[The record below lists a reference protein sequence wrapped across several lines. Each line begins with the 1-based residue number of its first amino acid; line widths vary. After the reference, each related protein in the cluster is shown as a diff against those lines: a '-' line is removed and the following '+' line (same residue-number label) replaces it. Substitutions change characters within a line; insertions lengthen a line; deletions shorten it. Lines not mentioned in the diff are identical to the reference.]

1 MCIYCIVFK
10 RFKHGRTVRIE
21 FFYNKLYE
29 ESRKHILMDD
39 YVIQG
44 KMSAALGNIL
54 CLMKFFFAI
63 VVDFIEKHRVTSGAY
78 SSE

>member
-10 RFKHGRTVRIE
+10 RFKHGRTVQIE
-21 FFYNKLYE
+21 FIYNKLYE

-44 KMSAALGNIL
+44 NMSALGNIL

-63 VVDFIEKHRVTSGAY
+63 VVDLIEKHRVASGAY